1 MLRSKKQEYLNLV
14 EENETL
20 KRELLNNKK
29 ELAKE
34 RLYSESI
41 FETISDSLILTE
53 NDGTIINANN
63 TFRDLIN
70 HLQTKNKNIGD
81 FILDKKK

>member
-1 MLRSKKQEYLNLV
+1 MLRSKKQEYLNLIK
-14 EENETL
+14 ENETL
-20 KRELLNNKK
+20 KRELLNSKK
-29 ELAKE
+29 ELSKE
-34 RLYSESI
+34 KLYSESI

-70 HLQTKNKNIGD
+70 HAQTKNKKID
-81 FILDKKK
+81 D